1 MGSLGRRGR
10 LVLTVRWLRAAV
22 DKSLTLKILAGLGVF
37 VLAMSALFYLVESSP
52 GTAGYANY
60 LEALEDILILALSG
74 FDVAKRPVTPIGYGA
89 AIAVLVS
96 GVIFVSII
104 MADVAARFVRI
115 ALTTDKGRQRVNVRD
130 HTLICNWNEHGPAI
144 VDQLLADEASRDIDI
159 VIVAD
164 LEEHP
169 YPESGALFVSGS
181 PTRDD
186 VLTRANV
193 EAASTAIVVGTGA
206 DAMTSDSVAI
216 LTALAIEARQPDVYT
231 CVLVFDPENKKH
243 LAHAHVDEV
252 VCISELTD
260 NLLAQSALNHGL
272 TSLISQLL
280 NFGEGSEIYKVLMP
294 PETEGHTVL
303 EAARSLLDAHAVLL
317 VGLEVGGPAAD
328 DRRVITVTE
337 NGTLVTSGDCGFVVA
352 ESMPPGA
359 QVRILAAR
367 GPARAASS
375 AGA

>member
-1 MGSLGRRGR
+1 MSGRRNR
-10 LVLTVRWLRAAV
+10 IVLAARSVRSV
-22 DKSLTLKILAGLGVF
+22 VSESLTLKILAWLFVF
-37 VLAMSALFYLVESSP
+37 VFAMSIVFWLVESAP

-74 FDVAKRPVTPIGYGA
+74 FDVAKRPVTAIGYGA

-115 ALTTDKGRQRVNVRD
+115 ALATDKGRHKVNVKG
-130 HTLICNWNEHGPAI
+130 HTLICNWNEHGRAI
-144 VDQLLADEASRDIDI
+144 VDQLLSDEASRDVDI

-164 LEEHP
+164 VPEHP
-169 YPESGALFVSGS
+169 YPESGTLFVSGS

-186 VLTRANV
+186 VLTQARV
-193 EAASTAIVVGTGA
+193 EQATTAIVTGNGG
-206 DAMTSDSVAI
+206 DPTVSDSLAI

-243 LAHAHVDEV
+243 LSHAHVDEV

-272 TSLISQLL
+272 TSLISELL
-280 NFGEGSEIYKVLMP
+280 NFGEGSEIYKIGMPKQTHGMTLMQA
-294 PETEGHTVL
+294 TH
-303 EAARSLLDAHAVLL
+303 ALLDSHNALL
-317 VGLEVGGPAAD
+317 VGIEKAAAGD
-328 DRRVITVTE
+328 SARRIMTITKD
-337 NGTLVTSGDCGFVVA
+337 GTHVAPGDCGFVVS
-352 ESMPPGA
+352 ESVPEGLDCS
-359 QVRILAAR
+359 Q
-367 GPARAASS
+367 
-375 AGA
+375 

>member
-1 MGSLGRRGR
+1 VGNRGRRGSI
-10 LVLTVRWLRAAV
+10 VLGARSLRALV
-22 DKSLTLKILAGLGVF
+22 GKNLTLKILAVLFVF
-37 VLAMSALFYLVESSP
+37 VFTMSVIFYFVESAP
-52 GTAGYANY
+52 GTAAYPNY
-60 LEALEDILILALSG
+60 FDALSDILILALSG
-74 FDVAKRPVTPIGYGA
+74 FDVARRPVTTIGYAA

-104 MADVAARFVRI
+104 MADAAARFVRI
-115 ALTTDKGRQRVNVRD
+115 ALRTDKGRQRVKVKG
-130 HTLICNWNEHGPAI
+130 HTLICNWNEHGSAI
-144 VDQLLADEASRDIDI
+144 VDQLMADEASRDLDI

-193 EAASTAIVVGTGA
+193 ESAATAIVMGNGA
-206 DAMTSDSVAI
+206 DSMTSDSVAI
-216 LTALAIEARQPDVYT
+216 LTALAIEARQPSVYT

-243 LAHAHVDEV
+243 LTHAHVDEV

-280 NFGEGSEIYKVLMP
+280 RFGEGSEIYKVRLPDDVQGKTLM
-294 PETEGHTVL
+294 
-303 EAARSLLDAHAVLL
+303 EAVHFLLDAHGALL
-317 VGLEVGGPAAD
+317 VGLEVGDGG
-328 DRRVITVTE
+328 DRRVITVTG
-337 NGTLVTSGDCGFVVA
+337 NGTLVSSGDCGFVVA
-352 ESMPPGA
+352 ESQPHGLSCAP
-359 QVRILAAR
+359 
-367 GPARAASS
+367 
-375 AGA
+375 